1 MKLTKKFLG
10 IAAIFAVI
18 GFLALSLTGCPD
30 GGDDGG
36 SGTTTET
43 QKIVYYP
50 GDTGDTGESI
60 TEFAA
65 WLAEQEEG
73 VLCDVKLTLSN
84 LVSSSTAENL
94 GSVLKN
100 NPNKKVKLDLS
111 DSTFTSIG
119 DNAFRDCASLTGI
132 TIPDSVTSIGT
143 YAFYYCFSLTGI
155 TIPDSVESI
164 GNNAFY
170 GCTILTS
177 VTIGSGVT
185 SIGTYAFSYC
195 YRLTSITIPDGV
207 TSIGNNAFSGCTI
220 LTGITVDENN
230 TSYASVDGILY
241 DKDKKK
247 LILVPSGKTGNVTIP
262 DSVTSI
268 EDNAFEGCTSLTG
281 ITVDENNPNLA
292 SVNGILYNND
302 KTKIILV
309 LKGITNVT
317 IPDSVT
323 SIEDNAFSGC
333 TILTGITVD
342 ENNPKYASVNGIL
355 YDKDKKKLILAPNG
369 ITGNV
374 TIPDGVTSIE
384 NNAFYSCT
392 RLTSV
397 TIGSGVTSIGNNAF
411 YSCTNLTSVT
421 IGSSVTRIGEYAFF
435 NCTNLTSVTI
445 PNSVEYIDN
454 LSFYYCTSLT
464 SVTIGSGV
472 TSIGTYAFYGCTSL
486 TSVTIGSGVTS
497 IGHQTF
503 YNCTSLTSVT
513 FQGTIASSTFYSNA
527 FEGLGDLRDKFYAT
541 DQTNG
546 TPGTYTTTAPVSS
559 SSVWTKQN

>member
-1 MKLTKKFLG
+1 MKHKKNKRAKRRSLLT

-342 ENNPKYASVNGIL
+342 ENNPNFASVNGIL
-355 YDKDKKKLILAPNG
+355 YDKDKKKLILVPRG
-369 ITGNV
+369 KIGNV

-384 NNAFYSCT
+384 NNAFYLCT

-397 TIGSGVTSIGNNAF
+397 TIGSDVTSIGDH
-411 YSCTNLTSVT
+411 
-421 IGSSVTRIGEYAFF
+421 AFF

-464 SVTIGSGV
+464 SVTIGNGV
-472 TSIGTYAFYGCTSL
+472 TNIGHYAFSNCTSL
-486 TSVTIGSGVTS
+486 TSVTIESDVTS
-497 IGHQTF
+497 IGYRTF
-503 YNCTSLTSVT
+503 YNCTSLTSIT
-513 FQGTIASSTFYSNA
+513 FQGTIASSSFAVNGNA
-527 FEGLGDLRDKFYAT
+527 FDGLGDLRDKFYAT
-541 DQTNG
+541 DTTNG